1 MTQMN
6 FADRELDVDA
16 LQVVLGRAADREDA
30 AVVLAPR
37 RDRDRAPAREEVARD
52 GALRAHDLLRGAL
65 GDDLAAVLA
74 GAGPHVDDPVGDA
87 HHLLV
92 VLDDEH
98 GVAER
103 LQPLQRRD
111 QAVVV
116 ALVEADRRLVEDV
129 EDADELR
136 ADLRREPEPLRLA
149 ARERLRGAVELEV
162 ADADVGEEGEALADL
177 LHDPVADQLLGGRQ
191 PEVVE
196 ETERARDREA
206 GELVDRALAHRDG
219 EHRRLEARAVALR
232 AGPEAHVLLD
242 PLPLLARV
250 GLAVAPLEVA
260 QDALERHRVL
270 ALAAHPVLVLDEDPV
285 AVRAV
290 EEPALLLLGQLAP
303 RQVGVDLVA
312 VGDRLDHAL
321 VEARA
326 ADRPRH
332 ERALGDRD
340 GRVGHEHVRVDLEL
354 GAEAGAARA
363 GAVRRVEGEDARLEL
378 GQRDAVLGAG
388 EVLGVEE
395 ALAVDDV
402 DADEALGER
411 GRGLDRLGQA
421 LAQVVLEHEPVDDDL
436 DRVLELL
443 VEDDLVLEQPLL
455 AVDLDPRE
463 AVAPELLEHV
473 AELALA
479 VAHDRRVDGEA
490 RPLREREDLL
500 DDLVEALAGDRA
512 PADRAVRPAD
522 PRVEQAQVVVDLGHR
537 ADRRARVAR
546 GRLLVDR
553 DRRRE
558 PVDRVDVGLLHHLQE
573 LPRVGGE
580 RLDVAALP
588 LGVDRVEGERRLA
601 GARQAGDADERVAR
615 EPYRDVL
622 EIVLPGA
629 VDDELFDRHEA

>member
-1 MTQMN
+1 M
-6 FADRELDVDA
+6 
-16 LQVVLGRAADREDA
+16 
-30 AVVLAPR
+30 
-37 RDRDRAPAREEVARD
+37 
-52 GALRAHDLLRGAL
+52 
-65 GDDLAAVLA
+65 LA
-74 GAGPHVDDPVGDA
+74 GTRAHVDDPVGDA

-98 GVAER
+98 RVAER

-116 ALVEADRRLVEDV
+116 ALVEPDRRLVEDV
-129 EDADELR
+129 EDADELG
-136 ADLRREPEPLRLA
+136 ADLRREPQPLRLA
-149 ARERLRGAVELEV
+149 ARQRLRGAVELEV
-162 ADADVGEEGEALADL
+162 ADADVGEEGEPLADL
-177 LHDPVADQLLGGRQ
+177 LHDPVADQLLGRRQ
-191 PEVVE
+191 AELVE
-196 ETERARDREA
+196 EAERPGDRQA
-206 GELVDRALAHRDG
+206 GELVDRAAADRDR
-219 EHRRLEARAVALR
+219 EHGRLEAGAVALG

-242 PLPLLARV
+242 PLTLLAGL
-250 GLAVAPLEVA
+250 GLAVAALEVA
-260 QDALERHRVL
+260 EDALERHRVL

-290 EEPALLLLGQLAP
+290 EEPALLLVGELAP

-312 VGDRLDHAL
+312 IGDRLDHAL

-332 ERALGDRD
+332 ERAVGDRD

-354 GAEAGAARA
+354 RAEPGAARA

-388 EVLGVEE
+388 EVLGEE
-395 ALAVDDV
+395 VALAVDHV
-402 DADEALGER
+402 DADEPLGER
-411 GRGLDRLGQA
+411 GGGLDRLGQA
-421 LAQVVLEHEPVDDDL
+421 LPQVGLEHEPVDDDL

-455 AVDLDPRE
+455 AVDLDARE
-463 AVAPELLEHV
+463 AVATELLEHV

-490 RPLREREDLL
+490 RALGEREDLL
-500 DDLVEALAGDRA
+500 DDLVEALPRDRA
-512 PADRAVRPAD
+512 PADRAVRPSDA
-522 PRVEQAQVVVDLGHR
+522 RVEQAEVVVDLGHR
-537 ADRRARVAR
+537 ADGRARVAR

-573 LPRVGGE
+573 LARVGGE
-580 RLDVAALP
+580 RLDVATLA

-601 GARQAGDADERVAR
+601 GAGEPGDADEGVPR
-615 EPYRDVL
+615 EPDGDVL
-622 EIVLPGA
+622 EVVLAGA
-629 VDDELFDRHEA
+629 VDDELFDGHEA